1 MRVSANKKFEGGL
14 EMAFKPLM
22 DRVLAEPMELEEK
35 TESGIIIPDTA
46 KEKPQQATVIEVGDD
61 VELVKKG
68 DVVVFEKYAGNE
80 IKIDDKKYVILKEDE
95 ILGKFE

>member
-1 MRVSANKKFEGGL
+1 
-14 EMAFKPLM
+14 MAFKPLM
-22 DRVLAEPMELEEK
+22 DRVLAEPMETEEK

-46 KEKPQQATVIEVGDD
+46 KEKPQQATVVEVGND
-61 VELVKKG
+61 VELVEKG

>member
-1 MRVSANKKFEGGL
+1 MLTKNFKEGE

-22 DRVLAEPMELEEK
+22 DRVLAELVETEQR

-46 KEKPQQATVIEVGDD
+46 KEKPQQANVVEIGDD

-68 DVVVFEKYAGNE
+68 DRILFEKYAGNE
-80 IKIDDKKYVILKEDE
+80 IKIDDKPYVILKEDE

>member
-1 MRVSANKKFEGGL
+1 
-14 EMAFKPLM
+14 MAFKPLM
-22 DRVLAEPMELEEK
+22 DRVLAELMEVEEK

>member
-1 MRVSANKKFEGGL
+1 MLTKNFKEGE

-22 DRVLAEPMELEEK
+22 DRVLAELVETEQK

-46 KEKPQQATVIEVGDD
+46 KEKPQQANVVEIGDD

-68 DVVVFEKYAGNE
+68 DRILFEKYAGNE
-80 IKIDDKKYVILKEDE
+80 IKIDDKKYVVLKQDE

>member
-1 MRVSANKKFEGGL
+1 MRMSANKKFEEVE

-22 DRVLAEPMELEEK
+22 DRVLAEPMDVEEK

>member
-1 MRVSANKKFEGGL
+1 
-14 EMAFKPLM
+14 MAFKPLM
-22 DRVLAEPMELEEK
+22 DRVLAELLDKEQK

-46 KEKPQQATVIEVGDD
+46 KEKPQEAVVVEVGDD

-68 DVVVFEKYAGNE
+68 DRVVFEKYAGNE
-80 IKIDDKKYVILKEDE
+80 IKIDDKEYVILKEDE

>member
-1 MRVSANKKFEGGL
+1 
-14 EMAFKPLM
+14 MAFKPLM
-22 DRVLAEPMELEEK
+22 DRVLAELMDVEEK

>member
-1 MRVSANKKFEGGL
+1 
-14 EMAFKPLM
+14 MAFKPLM
-22 DRVLAEPMELEEK
+22 DRVLAELMDLEEK

-46 KEKPQQATVIEVGDD
+46 KEKPQQATVVEVGDD

-68 DVVVFEKYAGNE
+68 DVIVFEKYAGNE

>member
-1 MRVSANKKFEGGL
+1 
-14 EMAFKPLM
+14 MAFKPLM
-22 DRVLAEPMELEEK
+22 DRVLVEPMEMEEK

-46 KEKPQQATVIEVGDD
+46 KDKPQQGTVVEVGDD

-80 IKIDDKKYVILKEDE
+80 LKIDDKKFIILKEDE